1 LSNFANTA
9 GAGAGYLLIPWQVHR
24 FGMATMLSTWAV
36 VSGVLLA
43 LCAAHFPDRPPSPPS
58 RSASMPHGAW
68 LADVRELLRNRDFLL
83 LALATGL
90 PCGVWTGLS
99 GLLPLLLK
107 AEPWHMSDSLAA
119 RGMLRSSAWLGFFA
133 TIAAVAGGVAAGG
146 AASALGWAS
155 YQRALGVLFGTSA
168 LLYALFVLV
177 AGGWVGGGAGAL
189 YASLVTATAAV
200 NATTALGIELAVDL
214 TFPVGPGATNTLLMM
229 VVNVAQLVFLCFS
242 LADNL
247 LWAMPASCAVA
258 CATLLAVKGEGM
270 RQKADRG
277 KPLLTTAESES
288 YKIPEDG
295 QAAKK

>member
-1 LSNFANTA
+1 
-9 GAGAGYLLIPWQVHR
+9 
-24 FGMATMLSTWAV
+24 
-36 VSGVLLA
+36 
-43 LCAAHFPDRPPSPPS
+43 
-58 RSASMPHGAW
+58 
-68 LADVRELLRNRDFLL
+68 
-83 LALATGL
+83 
-90 PCGVWTGLS
+90 
-99 GLLPLLLK
+99 
-107 AEPWHMSDSLAA
+107 
-119 RGMLRSSAWLGFFA
+119 
-133 TIAAVAGGVAAGG
+133 
-146 AASALGWAS
+146 
-155 YQRALGVLFGTSA
+155 
-168 LLYALFVLV
+168 
-177 AGGWVGGGAGAL
+177 
-189 YASLVTATAAV
+189 VTATAAV